1 MVARRAARWLGPLSS
16 RWVFLS
22 LAGALVA
29 SGAVPVLYWGGNHD
43 VAWLLYVAGRVLDGA
58 HLYRD
63 IIEINPPLIVFLSIP
78 PAFLARALRVTDLL
92 VYNIGTV
99 ALALGSVALAGRLL
113 LRVLGRGLDGERRAI
128 LLLFL
133 AALFPLAVADFG
145 QREHILLVLVLPY
158 LCLSAGRARGIAVS
172 VREGLVVGAL
182 AGLGL
187 ALKPFYVFLWLG
199 IEAYLVFGRRVGAP
213 WKRAETLAICG
224 VQVLYLAAVL
234 VLTPDYLPLLRWLGP
249 VYMSLLP
256 QPLGAILLSAEGGGL
271 ALLSVLAIAAPP
283 AVDEYR
289 ALRSV
294 LLIAAAASL
303 VGVLLQ
309 HKGWSYHYYPTRAE
323 ALIVLGVVLLS
334 VGPPSPRRLTRVL
347 ATLSVLLLALDL
359 GVVVTRRAR
368 EALAQGRFE
377 RAVVRGQMVPL
388 VRRYARE
395 GPVLAL
401 TVSLTPSFPLVNF
414 SGADWALRFPS
425 LWMIPALSRR
435 ERWDSLSSAARAQHR
450 SREESYLIGAV
461 TNDLVTRKPALIVVY
476 APSWGAP
483 DLAGYFALADRRF
496 AAALTAYQPLRAI
509 GGYGF
514 YVLRGREAR

>member
-1 MVARRAARWLGPLSS
+1 MTPRLAARWLAPLSS

-78 PAFLARALRVTDLL
+78 AAFFARALRVTDLL
-92 VYNIGTV
+92 VYNVGTV
-99 ALALGSVALAGRLL
+99 ALAMGSVALAGRLL
-113 LRVLGRGLDGERRAI
+113 PRVLGRGHDWERRAI
-128 LLLFL
+128 LLLLL
-133 AALFPLAVADFG
+133 AALFPLAAADFG
-145 QREHILLVLVLPY
+145 QREHILLALVLPY
-158 LCLSAGRARGIAVS
+158 LCLSAGRAQGAAAS
-172 VREGLVVGAL
+172 VREGLVVGAM
-182 AGLGL
+182 AGFGL
-187 ALKPFYVFLWLG
+187 ALKPFYVFLWLA
-199 IEAYLVFGRRVGAP
+199 IEAYLVFGRRAGAP
-213 WKRAETLAICG
+213 WKRAETLAVCG
-224 VQVLYLAAVL
+224 VQVMYLAAVL
-234 VLTPDYLPLLRWLGP
+234 VLTPDYLTLLRWLGP
-249 VYMSLLP
+249 VYASLLP
-256 QPLGAILLSAEGGGL
+256 QPLGAILINAEGVL
-271 ALLSVLAIAAPP
+271 ALLSVLAIASTRAAP
-283 AVDEYR
+283 EYR
-289 ALRSV
+289 ALRGV
-294 LLIAAAASL
+294 LLVATAASL
-303 VGVLLQ
+303 VAVLLQ
-309 HKGWSYHYYPTRAE
+309 QKGWSYHYYPTRAE

-334 VGPPSPRRLTRVL
+334 VGPPSPRRLPSVL
-347 ATLSVLLLALDL
+347 AALPVLLLALDL

-368 EALAQGRFE
+368 EAVAQGRFE
-377 RAVVRGQMVPL
+377 REVVRGQMVPF

-395 GPVLAL
+395 GPILAL

-425 LWMIPALSRR
+425 LWMIPALSTR
-435 ERWDSLSSAARAQHR
+435 EKWRSLLSAERAPRR
-450 SREESYLIGAV
+450 SREESYLIDAV
-461 TNDLVTRKPALIVVY
+461 TTDLVTRKPALIVVY

-483 DLAGYFALADRRF
+483 DLAGYFASADRRF